1 MTALIKTHL
10 IALLLPVVAVAAV
23 EAQDAPAPA
32 LIVELNTAQT
42 IEGVCR
48 LSFLIQNEHPQEI
61 SKVIYE
67 TVLFD
72 TTGSVNQLTLFD
84 FGQLPVSRPRVRQ
97 FDVAQLA
104 CENLG
109 QILING
115 ATTCNAGTL
124 SPDICTT
131 TLELKSRTDIKV
143 LG

>member
-10 IALLLPVVAVAAV
+10 IALLLSVVAVAAA

>member
-10 IALLLPVVAVAAV
+10 IALLLSVVAVAAA

-32 LIVELNTAQT
+32 LIVELNTTQT

-109 QILING
+109 KILING